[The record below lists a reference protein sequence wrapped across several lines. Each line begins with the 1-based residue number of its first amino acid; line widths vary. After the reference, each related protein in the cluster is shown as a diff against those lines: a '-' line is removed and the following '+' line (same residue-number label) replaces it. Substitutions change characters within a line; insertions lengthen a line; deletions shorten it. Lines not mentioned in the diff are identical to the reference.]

1 MSTINDTNLMTSTQV
16 KQQLNSVT
24 TDKPDIKNSLLNIVE
39 QFQCLDHI
47 AKSVGLI
54 KEGFSFVNRVSWKSV
69 LSKLEQPDA
78 GDNKNDIELNY
89 IIEAIS
95 ESSNQ
100 LEHELIPQL
109 QKWRNKWMF
118 EVILIEFV
126 LLSFL
131 VLIIAGTAHL
141 QGAWTFSNFDISI
154 LPFIYERPAFSLIS
168 GVLLFISYLVIH
180 FSIRNFVARQL
191 AAKLKKESTEFDFVN
206 AFLKNTRL
214 QHSIFRPDIIGWNWM
229 TKKCLQ
235 KK

>member
-1 MSTINDTNLMTSTQV
+1 MSNTNDTNLMTSAQI
-16 KQQLNSVT
+16 KKQLNSVS
-24 TDKPDIKNSLLNIVE
+24 TDKLDIKNGLLNTIE

-69 LSKLEQPDA
+69 LSKLEQPVA
-78 GDNKNDIELNY
+78 SDNKNDIELNY

-118 EVILIEFV
+118 EVILIELVF
-126 LLSFL
+126 LSLL
-131 VLIIAGTAHL
+131 VLIIAGSTHL
-141 QGAWTFSNFDISI
+141 QGLWTLSNIDISI
-154 LPFIYERPAFSLIS
+154 QPFIYERPAFSLIS
-168 GVLLFISYLVIH
+168 AALLFFSYLVMH

-235 KK
+235 NK